1 MTMTVRQMIEWM
13 STFEDQD
20 AIVEIVSHSNDG
32 GYYQQGGTATVEEFN
47 PDSHVEYTDFRNNQY
62 IDENRVNYN
71 RRSVVFGVYN
81 GWVRV
86 NHIWGLQR

>member
-20 AIVEIVSHSNDG
+20 AIVEVVVHREGRD
-32 GYYQQGGTATVEEFN
+32 YYSQGGEAETEEFN
-47 PDSHVEYTDFRNNQY
+47 PDYHVEYTDFRNNQY

-81 GWVRV
+81 G
-86 NHIWGLQR
+86 